1 MATSFSYILLPSMKK
16 EIESQSNGD
25 PDSLPKSMKKV
36 AEEAKFRRIVRKMDP
51 WFAVTSYAYSKDGSA
66 LLFDYYVD
74 NKKVREGDTMVYVG
88 PKSKEMAE
96 SFNDIFDIEV
106 LSAKEVRKKVNKLKG
121 KPETP

>member
-1 MATSFSYILLPSMKK
+1 MKK

-74 NKKVREGDTMVYVG
+74 NKKVREGDTMAYVG